1 MKSFKFLAMTIMI
14 SSLLAFA
21 AACGNGE
28 NAEDTGTTGEKSSE
42 QDEAAQLEG
51 EVGIDGSSTVAP
63 IGEAVSEEFAMEN
76 KDVKAPI
83 GVSGTGGG
91 FEKFVAGETD
101 ISQASRPIKDEEA
114 QAAKDAGIEYTELQV
129 AFDGLSVVVNKEND
143 FIKELTVEDLKK
155 IWVEDGKEKKWSD
168 INPEWPDETIK
179 LFSPGTDSGT
189 YDYFNE
195 VILEDEAVAKQAT
208 LSEDDNVL
216 VKGVQSDKTA
226 MGYFGY
232 AYYLENK
239 DTLKVVPIVN
249 EEGKAVEPTNES
261 VESGEYN
268 PLSRPLYIYVN
279 NASMKEKPQVA
290 EYVKFYMENAGALAE
305 EVGYVSLPEEKYTE
319 QLETIEGLK

>member
-1 MKSFKFLAMTIMI
+1 MKSFKFLAMTIML

-28 NAEDTGTTGEKSSE
+28 NTEDTGTTGEKSSE

-83 GVSGTGGG
+83 GISGTGGG
-91 FEKFVAGETD
+91 FEKFTVGETD

-114 QAAKDAGIEYTELQV
+114 QAAKDGGIEYTEFKV
-129 AFDGLSVVVNKEND
+129 ANDGLSIVVNKEND
-143 FIKELTVEDLKK
+143 FINELSIEDLKK
-155 IWVEDGKEKKWSD
+155 IWVEDGKDKMWSD
-168 INPEWPDETIK
+168 INPEWPEEEIK
-179 LFSPGTDSGT
+179 LYSPGTDSGT

-195 VILEDEAVAKQAT
+195 VVLEDEVVAKKAT

-216 VKGVQSDKTA
+216 VKGVQSDKNA
-226 MGYFGY
+226 MGFFGY

-239 DTLKVVPIVN
+239 DTLKVIPIIN
-249 EEGKAVEPTNES
+249 EAGEAVEPTNET
-261 VESGEYN
+261 VESGDYN
-268 PLSRPLYIYVN
+268 PLSRPLFIYVN
-279 NASMKEKPQVA
+279 NASLKEKPQVA
-290 EYVKFYMENAGALAE
+290 AYVQFYLENAGELSE
-305 EVGYVSLPEEKYTE
+305 EVGYVSLPEEEYTK
-319 QLETIEGLK
+319 QIETLEGLK

>member
-28 NAEDTGTTGEKSSE
+28 SSE
-42 QDEAAQLEG
+42 DSGSETGSSEEAAQLEG

-63 IGEAVSEEFAMEN
+63 IGEAVSEEFALEY

-114 QAAKDAGIEYTELQV
+114 KAAKDAGIEYTELQV

-155 IWVEDGKEKKWSD
+155 IWVEDGKEKMWSD
-168 INPEWPDETIK
+168 INPEWPKEKIT

-189 YDYFNE
+189 YDYFDE
-195 VILEDEAVAKQAT
+195 VILNEEPVAKAAT

-216 VKGVQSDKTA
+216 VKGVQSNKNA

-290 EYVKFYMENAGALAE
+290 EFVNFYLENAGTLAE
-305 EVGYVSLPEEKYTE
+305 EVGYVSLPDEKYTE
-319 QLETIEGLK
+319 QLKTIEGLK

>member
-28 NAEDTGTTGEKSSE
+28 GSEGNSSE
-42 QDEAAQLEG
+42 NGSSEEAAQVEG

-63 IGEAVSEEFAMEN
+63 IGEAVSEEFAMDN

-114 QAAKDAGIEYTELQV
+114 QAAKEAGIEYTELQV

-155 IWVEDGKEKKWSD
+155 IWVEDGKEKMWSD
-168 INPEWPDETIK
+168 INPEWPKEKIT

-189 YDYFNE
+189 YDYFDE
-195 VILEDEAVAKQAT
+195 VILNEEPVAKAAT

-216 VKGVQSDKTA
+216 VKGVQSNKNA

-290 EYVKFYMENAGALAE
+290 EYVKFYLENAGALAE

-319 QLETIEGLK
+319 QLKTIEGLK